1 MQRPVGT
8 SAFIEATRTNMKSI
22 HFLRIDGGCITFG
35 IGQWEP
41 GFPSI
46 RLAQTNALSL
56 PNTFQAVIL
65 DTPVASGSVHSPYKQ
80 PVGARLARGGL
91 AVAYGQSYPDY
102 ASNVALSASVDQA
115 SGTVVLIKFKQLG
128 ASSEIVAT
136 KGGQV

>member
-1 MQRPVGT
+1 M
-8 SAFIEATRTNMKSI
+8 
-22 HFLRIDGGCITFG
+22 TFD

-91 AVAYGQSYPDY
+91 AVAYGQNYPDY
-102 ASNVALSASVDQA
+102 ASNVALSASVDPA
-115 SGTVVLIKFKQLG
+115 SGNVVLIKFKQLG